1 MSKSRGQTVD
11 SLLRAAEVDQS
22 GIEAAFDGE
31 VSGPSALRR
40 LAPVLGVHPAD
51 LFILAGLDVP
61 SDLAPCAAPAGSI
74 LDHLVKT
81 ALRLPIEQR
90 EQLLGA
96 ARSMPLPEPAAPI
109 VWEPDR
115 FPHGPGAVIV
125 RLLRNRNLN
134 SLNSAKVLYR
144 LAGIGPLSAAT
155 INLVGLGR
163 KELSPELL
171 SGFATVLSYRVE
183 DLAALIDIGLP
194 QAFPPADTASRQVAE
209 LIWEVR
215 HLSADQLHALQ
226 EKLVPV
232 ADPASRSTSR
242 STRPRC

>member
-22 GIEAAFDGE
+22 GIEAAFGGE

-40 LAPVLGVHPAD
+40 LAPVLGVHTAD

-81 ALRLPIEQR
+81 ALRLPSEQR
-90 EQLLGA
+90 EHLLGA
-96 ARSMPLPEPAAPI
+96 ARSMRPPEPAVPI
-109 VWEPDR
+109 VREPDP
-115 FPHGPGAVIV
+115 FPYGPGAVIV

-134 SLNSAKVLYR
+134 SLNSAKMLYR

-155 INLVGLGR
+155 INVVGHGR

-183 DLAALIDIGLP
+183 VLAALIDIELP
-194 QAFPPADTASRQVAE
+194 QALPPADAASRQVAE

-226 EKLVPV
+226 EKLVP
-232 ADPASRSTSR
+232 AAASR
-242 STRPRC
+242 PDVGDQA

>member
-1 MSKSRGQTVD
+1 MAGPAHVVAMVARLSKRRGQTVD
-11 SLLRAAEVDQS
+11 SLLRAATVDQS
-22 GIEAAFDGE
+22 EIEAAFDGG
-31 VSGPSALRR
+31 VSGASALRR

-61 SDLAPCAAPAGSI
+61 SDLAPAAAPAGSI

-96 ARSMPLPEPAAPI
+96 ARSMPLAKPATPI

-115 FPHGPGAVIV
+115 FPYGPGAVIV
-125 RLLRNRNLN
+125 RLLRNRNLD
-134 SLNSAKVLYR
+134 SLNSAKILYR
-144 LAGIGPLSAAT
+144 LAGIGPLAAAT
-155 INLVGLGR
+155 INVVGLGR

-183 DLAALIDIGLP
+183 DLTALIDIDLP

-215 HLSADQLHALQ
+215 HLSADQLRALQ
-226 EKLVPV
+226 EKLVP
-232 ADPASRSTSR
+232 PA
-242 STRPRC
+242 

>member
-1 MSKSRGQTVD
+1 M
-11 SLLRAAEVDQS
+11 
-22 GIEAAFDGE
+22 
-31 VSGPSALRR
+31 
-40 LAPVLGVHPAD
+40 LGVHPAD

-74 LDHLVKT
+74 LDHFVKT

-96 ARSMPLPEPAAPI
+96 ARSMPLEEPAAPI
-109 VWEPDR
+109 VREPDR
-115 FPHGPGAVIV
+115 FPYGPGAVIV
-125 RLLRNRNLN
+125 RLLRNRNLD
-134 SLNSAKVLYR
+134 SLNSAKMVYR

-155 INLVGLGR
+155 INVVGLGR

-183 DLAALIDIGLP
+183 DLAALIDIELP
-194 QAFPPADTASRQVAE
+194 HAFSPADTASRQVAE
-209 LIWEVR
+209 LIWEAR

-226 EKLVPV
+226 QKLVP
-232 ADPASRSTSR
+232 AA
-242 STRPRC
+242 